1 MRINIIIND
10 DTIERDVKKAVAD
23 LENDEEIYFTF
34 ESEKTEFIEMCV
46 EEVISNY
53 ETRCGYSPNYEN
65 LVLEMYNENDY

>member
-53 ETRCGYSPNYEN
+53 ETRCDYSPNYES
-65 LVLEMYNENDY
+65 LVLEMYNESDY

>member
-10 DTIERDVKKAVAD
+10 ETIERDVKQAVSN

-53 ETRCGYSPNYEN
+53 ETRCDYSPNYEN

>member
-1 MRINIIIND
+1 MKIDIIIND
-10 DTIERDVKKAVAD
+10 NTIERYVKKAVSC

-53 ETRCGYSPNYEN
+53 ETRCDYSPNYES

>member
-1 MRINIIIND
+1 MKINIIVND
-10 DTIERDVKKAVAD
+10 DTIERNVKKSIFD

-53 ETRCGYSPNYEN
+53 ETRCDYSPNYEN

>member
-1 MRINIIIND
+1 MKIDIIIND
-10 DTIERDVKKAVAD
+10 NTIERDVKKAVSC

-53 ETRCGYSPNYEN
+53 ETRCDYSPNYES